1 MHFLFGGWS
10 VFVNTLTDQREVRP
24 QILVD
29 CGISRVLRLPQR
41 PHAVSV
47 PERVLVAAAPCDW
60 RDANVERAPS
70 PPQRA
75 CVCRSAR
82 VFPWHGEQLW
92 IGGVCLPPETW
103 QGAEPS
109 RSAVKR
115 RQRRQQRR
123 RRDRNLPPA
132 SPTSLWCG
140 GTPEKVCKLPAG
152 AARTPGHLGGGR
164 AGALGAS
171 SLPGPKPAAA
181 TFCRAAHRRWWAR
194 APGPEGAS
202 PSEGTCLSLQAWK
215 ARQWRGSPRL
225 HSCSRLLPLSGSRWH
240 RYLFPAAAPNDSSRL
255 RRGCSSQSTAAEPSS
270 PPDSPR
276 NSSKLFTT
284 FLEGQDSRRNQG
296 DVFSQRLHPAFPLP

>member
-1 MHFLFGGWS
+1 MSG
-10 VFVNTLTDQREVRP
+10 
-24 QILVD
+24 
-29 CGISRVLRLPQR
+29 SRVTRRWALQ
-41 PHAVSV
+41 AVACA
-47 PERVLVAAAPCDW
+47 VAAAAAASP
-60 RDANVERAPS
+60 RVHQGPLVARER
-70 PPQRA
+70 
-75 CVCRSAR
+75 
-82 VFPWHGEQLW
+82 
-92 IGGVCLPPETW
+92 GGA
-103 QGAEPS
+103 GAEPAP
-109 RSAVKR
+109 SAR
-115 RQRRQQRR
+115 RPRPSLPPSPT
-123 RRDRNLPPA
+123 DRNDLEVQESHSNVVPSPGLRSCLLHTCLRPGKVRNPPEVRSSGGRGGSSGDGETGTSPPRPQLPCDAAEP
-132 SPTSLWCG
+132 
-140 GTPEKVCKLPAG
+140 PEKVCKLPAG

-225 HSCSRLLPLSGSRWH
+225 HSCSRLLPLSCSRWH

-296 DVFSQRLHPAFPLP
+296 DVFSRRLHPAFPLP